1 MVDKINQLKELIE
14 QAPGRTIENEL
25 FIQFEPLF
33 KENKEH
39 LEALND
45 TKDLPI
51 KVVLMGE
58 VKAGKSTLLNALLEK
73 NLSRTSVLEATSAI
87 THFYYSDEPKYT
99 ITTQKGRVK
108 VQDMDQF
115 IKELEEKNHYQSF
128 MEECIQID
136 LGLNLPILKTF
147 DLVDTPGLGTITE
160 KNARLTKAYVP
171 WADIILWV
179 FNSNYIGQQ
188 KVRQAVLDV
197 KAQGKV
203 ILGVLNRIDEVNA
216 TPEEIVKSAK
226 RDLPEISSYLPISAY
241 RALKDDGMNED
252 IKKLLMFIQDEIG
265 EDVELKKEEITLRHL
280 IAILDREVGYHEEMI
295 QICKQI
301 QKMTYDYKH
310 SICEIH
316 KRVSEEIQDKF
327 VSWIKYGFLSDEVRE
342 INKQKMTLDDL
353 LELETVYLNETAIT
367 KTISEQIEVFCRQLE
382 AGWSQRVKQ
391 LDDACIEQIRKF
403 AQEFKEAQENLYTQT
418 EVFTVQNP
426 SDNLIPVEESKDYG
440 AFKDSLWDSVKIGSA
455 LTGYMAFIGPTATSI
470 NLITAAVSVFPVV
483 LAGGLAIGYIRT
495 AYQDHSGKKEVAAY
509 QNELIEKIRSI
520 KKVLAENPL
529 VTENHFEKISA
540 QIRDQLLDNFMK
552 QTEKKSGQ
560 DLDSLIKQLE
570 DGIAVFMN
578 FRSDLLSQENSKAQ
592 PYNDFN
598 IDDLLG

>member
-1 MVDKINQLKELIE
+1 MIDKINQLKELIE
-14 QAPGRTIENEL
+14 KAPGRTIDNEL
-25 FIQFEPLF
+25 FIQFESLF

-87 THFYYSDEPKYT
+87 THFYYSEEPKCT
-99 ITTQKGRVK
+99 IITQKGRIK
-108 VQDMDQF
+108 VQDIQHF
-115 IKELEEKNHYQSF
+115 IKELEEKNQYQNF
-128 MEECIQID
+128 LEECLQID
-136 LGLNLPILKTF
+136 LGLNIPLLKKF

-160 KNARLTKAYVP
+160 KNAQLTKAYVP
-171 WADIILWV
+171 WADIIVWV
-179 FNSNYIGQQ
+179 FNSHYIGQQ
-188 KVRQAVLDV
+188 KVRHAVLDI

-216 TPEEIVKSAK
+216 TPEEIVKSAR
-226 RDLPEISSYLPISAY
+226 RDLPEISTYLPISAY
-241 RALKDDGMNED
+241 NALKDEGMNED
-252 IKKLLMFIQDEIG
+252 IKKLLMMIQDEIG

-280 IAILDREVGYHEEMI
+280 VAILDREVGYHEEML

-301 QKMTYDYKH
+301 QKMIQDYKH

-316 KRVSEEIQDKF
+316 KRVSEEIQEKF
-327 VSWIKYGFLSDEVRE
+327 VSWIKYGFLSDEIRE
-342 INKQKMTLDDL
+342 INKQKVTLDDL
-353 LELETVYLNETAIT
+353 LEIENTSLNESAIT

-382 AGWSQRVKQ
+382 AGWSQRVRQ
-391 LDDACIEQIRKF
+391 LDESCIEQIRKF
-403 AQEFKEAQENLYTQT
+403 AEEFKEAQENLYTQT

-426 SDNLIPVEESKDYG
+426 ADNLIPSNDQKDYT
-440 AFKDSLWDSVKIGSA
+440 AIKDSLWDSVKIGSA

-483 LAGGLAIGYIRT
+483 LVGGLAIGYIRT
-495 AYQDHSGKKEVAAY
+495 AYEDHSGKKEIVAY
-509 QNELIEKIRSI
+509 QNELIEKIKSI
-520 KKVLAENPL
+520 KTILSENQL
-529 VTENHFEKISA
+529 VTENHFEIISNKIKE
-540 QIRDQLLDNFMK
+540 QLLDNFMK

-560 DLDSLIKQLE
+560 DLASLIQQLE
-570 DGIAVFMN
+570 SGIALYMN
-578 FRSDLLSQENSKAQ
+578 FRNELLNEENSKAQ